1 MMSVIS
7 ILLLMGFGK
16 AGGHCDTLGDVPGE
30 RFSWRSDADEAAD
43 LVDL

>member
-7 ILLLMGFGK
+7 NLLPMGFGK
-16 AGGHCDTLGDVPGE
+16 AGRHCNTLGDVPGE
-30 RFSWRSDADEAAD
+30 RFSWRSDADEADD